1 MKKIINGRKYDTD
14 TAKEIDSYSNDRP
27 RSDFRYFCETLY
39 QKHTKEFF
47 LYGHGGP
54 MSKYAEHC
62 GQGWTGGESI
72 LPLSLDEAKEWVETN
87 STVEIYE
94 TLFGEVEE

>member
-14 TAKEIDSYSNDRP
+14 TAKIIDSYSNECTN
-27 RSDFRYFCETLY
+27 SSYFCETLY

-47 LYGHGGP
+47 LYCHGGP
-54 MSKYAEHC
+54 MSKYFQSC
-62 GQGWTGGESI
+62 DNGWTGGEI
-72 LPLSLDEAKEWVETN
+72 IIPLSLDEAKEWVATY

-94 TLFGEVEE
+94 TLFGEVAE